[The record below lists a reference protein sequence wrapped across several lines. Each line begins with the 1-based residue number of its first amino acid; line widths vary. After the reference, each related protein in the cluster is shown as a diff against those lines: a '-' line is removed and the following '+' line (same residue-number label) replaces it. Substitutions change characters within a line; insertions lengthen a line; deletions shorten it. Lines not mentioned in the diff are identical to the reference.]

1 MLSINDDSGFLIP
14 EAAALVLTLS
24 SRKRSNNFA
33 ILSLKSPAKKWIG
46 GGKADR
52 QNLQT
57 AIKTVNSHQFCKFR
71 TDLQIQADEVLFM
84 AIFIFCCY
92 VRK

>member
-1 MLSINDDSGFLIP
+1 MLSNNNDCEFIMP
-14 EAAALVLTLS
+14 ETAALSQTLS

-57 AIKTVNSHQFCKFR
+57 AIKTVNSNICCQFC
-71 TDLQIQADEVLFM
+71 TDLQI
-84 AIFIFCCY
+84 
-92 VRK
+92 